1 MEDNM
6 RKIDG
11 FEDYLIDENGRVW
24 SSKRRLYLKPLF
36 HTNGYQ
42 FVQLC
47 KNGKVKKFSIHRLIA
62 LAFIPNP
69 ENKKTV
75 NHKNGNKADNRIQNL
90 EWNTYAEN
98 NQHAYTAGLK
108 FYTEVQREAHSKKVI
123 CLETGKIFNSAA
135 VASRSLG
142 FTDKAVSMAI
152 FRNCKAGGFTWK
164 YKE

>member
-24 SSKRRLYLKPLF
+24 SSKRSIFLK
-36 HTNGYQ
+36 HSSNKGYQ
-42 FVQLC
+42 FVQLY
-47 KNGKVKKFSIHRLIA
+47 KNGKGENILVHRLVA

-75 NHKNGNKADNRIQNL
+75 NHKNGNKADNRLQNL
-90 EWNTYAEN
+90 EWNTQAEN
-98 NQHAYTAGLK
+98 AQHSWKMGLQIYSEAAHK
-108 FYTEVQREAHSKKVI
+108 ANRREVI
-123 CLETGKIFNSAA
+123 CIETNKVFSSAA
-135 VASRSLG
+135 AASRSLG
-142 FTDKAVSMAI
+142 FTDRAVSMAI
-152 FRNCKAGGFTWK
+152 HQNCKAGGFTWK